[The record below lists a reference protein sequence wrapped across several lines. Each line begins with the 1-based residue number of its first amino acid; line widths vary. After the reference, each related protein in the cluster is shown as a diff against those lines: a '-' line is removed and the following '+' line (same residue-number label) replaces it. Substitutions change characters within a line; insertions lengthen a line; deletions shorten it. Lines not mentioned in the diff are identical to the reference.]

1 MTITMKRK
9 VMSEMM
15 ATYFPSLLL
24 IMITYATTFFNL
36 TTMLPPMSAT
46 KMIDF
51 WLILC
56 QLVPFAQVVLLT
68 ASEYLRDEK
77 KDIDEGED
85 EAEEE
90 VFEDGQG
97 TESKEAWKAPIKKR
111 PKTQVYLKLLQ
122 VIGTFELLIHII
134 SFYPQRRKFCR

>member
-46 KMIDF
+46 KRCMVWWKF
-51 WLILC
+51 
-56 QLVPFAQVVLLT
+56 V
-68 ASEYLRDEK
+68 S
-77 KDIDEGED
+77 
-85 EAEEE
+85 
-90 VFEDGQG
+90 
-97 TESKEAWKAPIKKR
+97 TE
-111 PKTQVYLKLLQ
+111 TDV
-122 VIGTFELLIHII
+122 
-134 SFYPQRRKFCR
+134 